1 MAGGAVGGVAAG
13 LLGAKAYV
21 MGYSTVLALPIFQ
34 NTIVAMSI
42 AIVTAIVVAAVV
54 TYVLGFEEK
63 KLIFPKEDKKE
74 MKKFFSEEL

>member
-1 MAGGAVGGVAAG
+1 
-13 LLGAKAYV
+13 
-21 MGYSTVLALPIFQ
+21 MGYSPVLALPIFQ

-63 KLIFPKEDKKE
+63 N
-74 MKKFFSEEL
+74 